1 MFFFSLSLNKTFF
14 IPTRNATPNF
24 YLFIYFRFMLFSFS
38 LDCWEFHFA
47 KKRMPIP
54 GNGRGSSGFGLTSI
68 KAAKK
73 PPPGKLFRILKI
85 VLRHGN
91 NTSHNQI
98 NFITSNYLQ
107 IYTILQAYLQK
118 LLIYLQKQKLLKMP
132 SLLRLGLIK
141 TVNEIWG

>member
-1 MFFFSLSLNKTFF
+1 MCFLIFFSQQDLLHSNQKCDSYIF
-14 IPTRNATPNF
+14 
-24 YLFIYFRFMLFSFS
+24 FRFLLFSFS

-68 KAAKK
+68 KAAKE
-73 PPPGKLFRILKI
+73 PPPGKLFLILKI
-85 VLRHGN
+85 VLRHGK

-98 NFITSNYLQ
+98 KFITSNYLQ
-107 IYTILQAYLQK
+107 IYKILLAYFQK
-118 LLIYLQKQKLLKMP
+118 LLTYLQIQKLLKMP

-141 TVNEIWG
+141 TVHEIWG